1 MPLTHV
7 IRSSVGRKMIMAATG
22 VCLFGFVVAHLLGNL
37 SIYFGSDAINAYA
50 RHLHQLEPLLW
61 VFRAGLLGA
70 FALHALFGI
79 LLTLENRRARPT
91 PYARKTHQR
100 SSLAGRTMIYS
111 GLLLAAFVGFH
122 LLHFT
127 FRTIG
132 VKVAPLLDGL
142 PDVFAMLVANFERTG
157 FAVAYLAAMV
167 VLFFHLSHGF
177 ASIFQTIGLNNESSL
192 PWLQRASRVLAVLL
206 AGGFVSIPLLIF
218 FGLVI
223 K

>member
-1 MPLTHV
+1 MPLKDL
-7 IRSSVGRKMIMAATG
+7 ICSPVGRKLFMAATG
-22 VCLFGFVVAHLLGNL
+22 LVLFGFVVAHLLGNL
-37 SIYFGSDAINAYA
+37 SIYLGADGINTYA
-50 RHLHQLEPLLW
+50 EHLHQLEPLLW
-61 VFRAGLLGA
+61 VFRIGLLAA
-70 FALHALFGI
+70 FGLHVLFGTM
-79 LLTLENRRARPT
+79 LTLENRRARPIA
-91 PYARKTHQR
+91 YQRKQHRR
-100 SSLAGRTMIYS
+100 STLAGRTMIYS
-111 GLLLAAFVGFH
+111 GLLLAAFIGFH

-192 PWLQRASRVLAVLL
+192 PWLQRASRVLAMLL